1 VGQPTGPA
9 SPEKGLIT
17 AMLTLVFLVVG
28 AGVLYWIIRLAVYR
42 AVRDALK
49 ATEDWRR
56 TLD

>member
-1 VGQPTGPA
+1 
-9 SPEKGLIT
+9 
-17 AMLTLVFLVVG
+17 MLTLVFLVVG
-28 AGVLYWIIRLAVYR
+28 AGVLYWIIRLAVYG